1 MAADGRCALQPI
13 PTQFQDGCRGG
24 SGMKDSRAQS
34 YREQAKRLREKA
46 VNLKSSEMRQAME
59 ETAAQYERL
68 AEALEA
74 AAKRSFR

>member
-1 MAADGRCALQPI
+1 M
-13 PTQFQDGCRGG
+13 
-24 SGMKDSRAQS
+24 
-34 YREQAKRLREKA
+34 REKA
-46 VNLKSSEMRQAME
+46 INLKSSEMRQAME